1 MKMRVRQ
8 PFKYGTY
15 LIEYREGK
23 IGLLKILKEKLDTLE
38 EAQKSREKLLQA
50 GYTDPVIKKVG

>member
-1 MKMRVRQ
+1 MKKKVTQ

-23 IGLLKILKEKLDTLE
+23 TGLLRILKEKLDTFE